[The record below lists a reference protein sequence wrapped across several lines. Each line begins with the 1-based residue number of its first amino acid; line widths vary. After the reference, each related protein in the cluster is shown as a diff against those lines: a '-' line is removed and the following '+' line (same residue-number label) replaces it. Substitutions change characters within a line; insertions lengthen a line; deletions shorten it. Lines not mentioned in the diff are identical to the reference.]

1 MPDDGTP
8 LESNRATAEKSR
20 EDAEDLREE
29 ADRGRDT
36 AEEHR
41 VLVAPPG
48 DAAGTVRR
56 GCAFKLSFSPG
67 RALHEQVSEAFMNK
81 FLSEARGSP
90 ERCVAR
96 LTRNLVLGVV

>member
-20 EDAEDLREE
+20 EDAEDLR
-29 ADRGRDT
+29 RDT

-41 VLVAPPG
+41 VLVAPPA